1 MSVPSATTIESWSL
15 HFRGDNP
22 LDGSGPGGRL
32 DITTAR
38 TDWSSDPSHVMHV
51 RDIDSQPVTL
61 VSVSP
66 DEAAR
71 IESPEPPWV
80 RFHGAGYLAEPDWN
94 LTTTHS
100 NALAQIGSTENVSIR
115 ATVRTRTAFG
125 SDEVVG
131 RLPADTL
138 TKATAATRIRD
149 LPMADTSDAPDT
161 PGDVELA
168 TFDHFQP
175 ILYLEQGRVDT
186 GGMAFVLLAELSNR
200 DSGIR
205 HILFSILPYSP
216 PLPANQGL
224 NRQRYISGRQ
234 LSIIS
239 PPFKVST
246 NQYTVRVHQDGDLY
260 NDKRYFEFWINDL
273 PLGFHRLW
281 STGFPFNT
289 GPTRVGIGYWPRRTD
304 DKQDFY
310 FQGEIA
316 EIIVDPH
323 GNCGC

>member
-22 LDGSGPGGRL
+22 PGDTGPGGRL
-32 DITTAR
+32 EITTAR
-38 TDWSSDPSHVMHV
+38 TDWSPDPSHVMDV
-51 RDIDSQPVTL
+51 RDVDRRPVTL

-66 DEAAR
+66 DEGAR
-71 IESPEPPWV
+71 IESLEPPWV

-94 LTTTHS
+94 LTTPHTD
-100 NALAQIGSTENVSIR
+100 ALAQIGSTENVSIR
-115 ATVRTRTAFG
+115 ATIRTRTAFG
-125 SDEVVG
+125 PEEPVG
-131 RLPADTL
+131 RLPAGNPTQ
-138 TKATAATRIRD
+138 ATAATRIRD
-149 LPMADTSDAPDT
+149 LPLADTSAVPDP

-168 TFDHFQP
+168 TFDHVQP

-200 DSGIR
+200 DTGIR

-273 PLGFHRLW
+273 PLGFHELW
-281 STGFPFNT
+281 STGFPFTT
-289 GPTRVGIGYWPRRTD
+289 GPTRVEIGYWPRRAD

-310 FQGEIA
+310 FRGEIA